1 MGHLISIVFSVG
13 FALCAF
19 IIFGLFKKI
28 KSGLPQRLLIV
39 FWAFLLFIILTY
51 YADLHQIIW
60 LYVISFPFLNL
71 AQVFLPVLIFL
82 YLKSIFFKQDRFFRM
97 NLIHLIPSLLFAL
110 TYTLPI
116 HVNYVSDSM
125 VFSYVERIDTAYL
138 TLYKDMYGLL
148 YFAFSIRLLRQV
160 EGKLVH
166 IFSEIS
172 EVQFKWLFKFVY
184 TFFGV
189 IALDFLFS
197 LAEFVGSYNVEW
209 DGYIVVLVL
218 IISIFYL
225 AYYGVQQVSHFI
237 PAFLFESPQKR
248 KMESQEFTAL
258 AIQLKQLMEED
269 KPYLT
274 PNLSLREL
282 AEKMGT
288 SDKTLSMM
296 INNHLKVSFYDLVNS
311 YRVEEAKARLISD
324 DLEKYTVTG
333 IGKMCGFSSKS
344 SFYRVFKNATGITP
358 LNFIK
363 KERT

>member
-1 MGHLISIVFSVG
+1 MGHLISIVFSLG
-13 FALCAF
+13 FALCGF
-19 IIFGLFKKI
+19 IIFGLFKNI
-28 KSGLPQRLLIV
+28 KSGIPQRLLIV
-39 FWAFLLFIILTY
+39 FWVFLLFVILTY

-71 AQVFLPVLIFL
+71 AQIFLPVLIFL
-82 YLKSIFFKQDRFFRM
+82 YLKSIFFKQDQFFRM
-97 NLIHLIPSLLFAL
+97 NRIHLIPSMLYAL
-110 TYTLPI
+110 TYTVPI
-116 HVNYVSDSM
+116 HVNYVSDSI
-125 VFSYVERIDTAYL
+125 VFSYVEGIDTVQM
-138 TLYKDMYGLL
+138 TLYKDIYGLL

-166 IFSEIS
+166 IFSELS
-172 EVQFKWLFKFVY
+172 EVQFKWLFKFVF

-189 IALDFLFS
+189 IILDFLFTV
-197 LAEFVGSYNVEW
+197 AEFVWNYNVEW

-218 IISIFYL
+218 IVSMFYL
-225 AYYGVQQVSHFI
+225 AYYGIQQVSHFI
-237 PAFLFESPQKR
+237 PDFLFESQK
-248 KMESQEFTAL
+248 KKIVSQDFTAL
-258 AIQLKQLMEED
+258 AIQLEQLMKEG

-288 SDKTLSMM
+288 SDKNLSMM
-296 INNHLKVSFYDLVNS
+296 INNHLNVSFYDLVNA
-311 YRVEEAKARLISD
+311 YRVKEAKARLMSD

-344 SFYRVFKNATGITP
+344 SFYRVFKKEAGITP
-358 LNFIK
+358 LNYIK